1 MMADRE
7 HIPNELQRQLM
18 LEVGYRCPLCHQTE
32 PLEFEHIEDYAEVQ
46 KHEFTNMIV
55 LCASCH
61 GRKKNTSSPR
71 HINRASLKELKRSLM
86 LLNGRYS
93 DLERRVL
100 EVFQEFVRANPSIQL
115 PPVYVLPDTM
125 HLLVKRLQD
134 DRLVNVHHR
143 DLGYSS
149 SFSDGFNFKNGII
162 LIELTSEGR
171 IFVANLNALMSA

>member
-1 MMADRE
+1 MADRE

-32 PLEFEHIEDYAEVQ
+32 PLEFEHIEDYAEVK

-61 GRKKNTSSPR
+61 GRKKNTSNPR
-71 HINRASLKELKRSLM
+71 HINRASLKKLKQSLM

-100 EVFQEFVRANPSIQL
+100 EVFQEFLKANPNAVL
-115 PPVYVLPDTM
+115 PPAFILPDTM
-125 HLLVKRLQD
+125 QLLVKRLAD
-134 DRLVNVHHR
+134 DGLVEVQHR
-143 DLGYSS
+143 DLGYHST
-149 SFSDGFNFKNGII
+149 FGDGLQVKNGII
-162 LIELTSEGR
+162 ILALTTTGKEFVTNLIAVTA
-171 IFVANLNALMSA
+171 V